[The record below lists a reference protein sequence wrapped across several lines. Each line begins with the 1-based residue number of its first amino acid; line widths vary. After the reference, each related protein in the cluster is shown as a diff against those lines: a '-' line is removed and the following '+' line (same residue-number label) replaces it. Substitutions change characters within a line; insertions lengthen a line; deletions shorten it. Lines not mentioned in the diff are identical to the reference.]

1 MTLQCLILFCASL
14 YMLEPLLYLGPPH
27 EIESCTRDSLSPV
40 PGTAAANT
48 QLAKKLAEET
58 GLS

>member
-1 MTLQCLILFCASL
+1 
-14 YMLEPLLYLGPPH
+14 MLEPLPYLGPPH
-27 EIESCTRDSLSPV
+27 KTESCARDSLSPV